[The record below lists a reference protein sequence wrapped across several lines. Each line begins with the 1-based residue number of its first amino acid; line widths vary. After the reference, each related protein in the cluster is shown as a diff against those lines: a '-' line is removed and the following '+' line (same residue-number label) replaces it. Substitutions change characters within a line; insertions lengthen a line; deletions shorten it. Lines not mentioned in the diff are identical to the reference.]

1 MGQMM
6 PPLPAL
12 VPQTAPF
19 SPAQR
24 AWLDGFFAGMLAAE
38 ASPAASAIVPAAPA
52 QEEDFPWHDPTLSL
66 DERLQLAAGRPFERT
81 LMAAMGQ
88 LDCGQCGY
96 LCKTYAE
103 AIAGGAERDLTRCVP
118 GGKPTAKKLKV
129 LLAEKPVVALVQAKT
144 PPVQAPAAKAEGT
157 PAGYDRDRPVLARLL
172 RSEPLNAASAEKQ
185 TQNVVLSFAGT
196 GVEYAPGDSLGVWAS
211 NYGEE
216 VELLLS
222 ILRAKG
228 SERVTLAA
236 GEELSVREALLRR
249 CNLREAGEDLYRL
262 LSQHA
267 KDDIEATR
275 LAGLAA
281 EDPESGEAGVHDVFD
296 VLVKFRSARPPVAQF
311 VAALPPLQ
319 PRLYSIASSQ
329 RCHPGEVHL
338 SVAVVSYELHR
349 RGYLGVASNF
359 FAERLRLGR
368 RVPVYVQRAHG
379 FRLPVDPAVAIIMV
393 GPGTGVAPFRAFLQE
408 RAASGAPGKNWLF
421 FGNQHC
427 DTDFLYRGEIEGYLK
442 RGVLARLDTAFSR
455 DQAGKIYVQHRMR
468 ENAAELWRWLS
479 AGAHFY
485 VCGDAKKM
493 AADVDAALA
502 GIVAGQGGMDAS
514 TAKRYLAELAK
525 SGRYQRD
532 VY

>member
-1 MGQMM
+1 MGDVTD
-6 PPLPAL
+6 PLQLIPG
-12 VPQTAPF
+12 TAPF

-24 AWLDGFFAGMLAAE
+24 AWLSGFFAGMMAEEAQAA
-38 ASPAASAIVPAAPA
+38 ATPAAAPA
-52 QEEDFPWHDPTLSL
+52 AGPEEDFPWHEPTLAL
-66 DERLQLAAGRPFERT
+66 GERMKLAEGRPFERK

-103 AIAGGAERDLTRCVP
+103 AIAEGTERDVNRCVP
-118 GGKPTAKKLKV
+118 GGKATAKKLKEM
-129 LLAEKPVVALVQAKT
+129 LADKPVVAVVRAKR
-144 PPVQAPAAKAEGT
+144 APAQAAKAEDD
-157 PAGYDRDRPVLARLL
+157 PAGYSRDRPVLARLL
-172 RSEPLNAASAEKQ
+172 RSEPLNAPSAEKQ
-185 TQNVVLSFAGT
+185 TQNVVLSLAGT

-228 SERVTLAA
+228 SEPVTLAS
-236 GEELSVREALLRR
+236 GERVSAREALLKR

-262 LSQHA
+262 LSEHA
-267 KDDIEATR
+267 KNDTEAAQ
-275 LAGLAA
+275 LACLA
-281 EDPESGEAGVHDVFD
+281 DGEADSEKNGVHDVFD
-296 VLVKFRSARPPVAQF
+296 LLVKFRSARPPLAEF
-311 VAALPPLQ
+311 VAALSSLQ

-338 SVAVVSYELHR
+338 TVAVVDYELDR

-368 RVPVYVQRAHG
+368 RVPAYVQRAHN
-379 FRLPVDPAVAIIMV
+379 FSLPDDPAAPIVMV

-408 RAASGAPGKNWLF
+408 RAASRAPGKNWLF
-421 FGNQHC
+421 FGNQHRSC
-427 DTDFLYRGEIEGYLK
+427 DFLYRGELEGYLK

-468 ENAAELWRWLS
+468 ENAAELWRWMT
-479 AGAHFY
+479 AGACIY

-502 GIVAGQGGMDAS
+502 GIVAEQGGMDMSA
-514 TAKRYLAELAK
+514 AKKYLADLAK